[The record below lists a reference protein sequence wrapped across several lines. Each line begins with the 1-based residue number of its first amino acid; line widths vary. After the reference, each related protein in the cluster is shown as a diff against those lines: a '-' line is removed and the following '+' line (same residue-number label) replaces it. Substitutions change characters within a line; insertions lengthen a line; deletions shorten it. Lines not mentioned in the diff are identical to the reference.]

1 MNWRHC
7 TSHGTFL
14 STGTNHKWE
23 YMEDLCG
30 EGGGHAPVA
39 GDQVVDEHQH
49 LELGQL
55 VPGARVHPAP
65 ERREGARPR
74 RHLQVLPP
82 QENEAP

>member
-1 MNWRHC
+1 
-7 TSHGTFL
+7 
-14 STGTNHKWE
+14 
-23 YMEDLCG
+23 MEDLCG

-74 RHLQVLPP
+74 RHLHVLPP